1 MNTTTLAKTLGVS
14 TKTIHRWIKHF
25 NLTCRKN
32 ENGHYIFDETN
43 LEFFAHICEQMR
55 SGIPVS
61 EMNVKAPRRGIFK
74 SMNTPIEQ
82 QPTQKQFASLLERIE
97 QNERKIEDKASE
109 VVSYQLLQQRREIE
123 ELNEKIKALEEQFHK
138 LQTEKNTREY
148 KKDLPLLLDN
158 DLPRQ
163 KKVKRKG
170 IIGLLF

>member
-1 MNTTTLAKTLGVS
+1 M
-14 TKTIHRWIKHF
+14 
-25 NLTCRKN
+25 
-32 ENGHYIFDETN
+32 
-43 LEFFAHICEQMR
+43 
-55 SGIPVS
+55 
-61 EMNVKAPRRGIFK
+61 
-74 SMNTPIEQ
+74 
-82 QPTQKQFASLLERIE
+82 
-97 QNERKIEDKASE
+97 
-109 VVSYQLLQQRREIE
+109 SYQLLQQRREIE